1 MLGWFVDE
9 TVVER
14 VMHDGD
20 LVEVEARP
28 EKIPK
33 KCPDE
38 NVCLDKI
45 RKYFTIDAWSLVENS
60 VSTLK
65 NKYIWYCAK
74 CSCDLSTDESLACDS
89 CLEWYHLK
97 CVGLNKAQHLFC
109 RSCRT

>member
-20 LVEVEARP
+20 LFEEVEARP

-33 KCPDE
+33 KCLDE

-45 RKYFTIDAWSLVENS
+45 RN
-60 VSTLK
+60 TLPLMHG
-65 NKYIWYCAK
+65 A
-74 CSCDLSTDESLACDS
+74 
-89 CLEWYHLK
+89 
-97 CVGLNKAQHLFC
+97 
-109 RSCRT
+109 